1 MKSKLIIF
9 CVFLCCFIL
18 CISTMCVYSKYKK
31 SISIISAT
39 KIAEPIFEVI
49 KTTSN
54 EIDVL
59 NNNKYYYEFSVR
71 NFNEN
76 NEFSEVKLKYD
87 IEFILS
93 QEDAPII
100 INLYRINNSTEEKI
114 ELDNNKT
121 IQYEYLDFSQ
131 KENLYKVEVMY
142 NNNSDILLEN
152 NLEIDLNVKSIQEK
166 EENI

>member
-1 MKSKLIIF
+1 
-9 CVFLCCFIL
+9 
-18 CISTMCVYSKYKK
+18 MCVYSKYKK